1 MRVSIYSCNKKQ
13 KNIIA
18 TWFILTYIKHYTYN
32 PLFFQNISLFF
43 PPFSLQKMAGQGDV
57 LEWYLEIPIV
67 SRTYLTASFITTA
80 ACALELVSPFSLY
93 YNFKL
98 IFHEGEVWR
107 LITNFLFFGK
117 FSLEFV
123 FHMYFLMRYCRL
135 LEENSFRG
143 RTSDFVFM
151 LLLSALFMTVSVG
164 KGLFFLKKFV
174 PMNSFFHSYYFNT
187 NQKLTLFKN
196 ENNFSFFISF
206 HFKHNR
212 RLHLL

>member
-1 MRVSIYSCNKKQ
+1 MN
-13 KNIIA
+13 A
-18 TWFILTYIKHYTYN
+18 D
-32 PLFFQNISLFF
+32 P
-43 PPFSLQKMAGQGDV
+43 

-93 YNFKL
+93 FNFKL

-143 RTSDFVFM
+143 RKSDFVFM
-151 LLLSALFMTVSVG
+151 LLLSALFMTVRTIVCWL
-164 KGLFFLKKFV
+164 LFFLFV
-174 PMNSFFHSYYFNT
+174 
-187 NQKLTLFKN
+187 TLHTHTHKQ
-196 ENNFSFFISF
+196 
-206 HFKHNR
+206 
-212 RLHLL
+212 

>member
-1 MRVSIYSCNKKQ
+1 MQ
-13 KNIIA
+13 
-18 TWFILTYIKHYTYN
+18 
-32 PLFFQNISLFF
+32 P
-43 PPFSLQKMAGQGDV
+43 QGDI
-57 LEWYLEIPIV
+57 LEWYLEIPVV
-67 SRTYLTASFITTA
+67 SRTYLTASFVTTA

-107 LITNFLFFGK
+107 LLTNFLFFGK

-151 LLLSALFMTVSVG
+151 LLLSALFMTVRFY
-164 KGLFFLKKFV
+164 FFVFYNFFV
-174 PMNSFFHSYYFNT
+174 FFFV
-187 NQKLTLFKN
+187 
-196 ENNFSFFISF
+196 FFFFPRPPFRVI
-206 HFKHNR
+206 
-212 RLHLL
+212 LID

>member
-1 MRVSIYSCNKKQ
+1 MQ
-13 KNIIA
+13 A
-18 TWFILTYIKHYTYN
+18 GD
-32 PLFFQNISLFF
+32 
-43 PPFSLQKMAGQGDV
+43 PF
-57 LEWYLEIPIV
+57 EWYMEIPIV

-80 ACALELVSPFSLY
+80 ACALELISPFSLY

-107 LITNFLFFGK
+107 LVTNFLFFGK

-151 LLLSALFMTVSVG
+151 LFLSALFMTVS
-164 KGLFFLKKFV
+164 
-174 PMNSFFHSYYFNT
+174 YYYYI
-187 NQKLTLFKN
+187 
-196 ENNFSFFISF
+196 FFIIFYTFPFLTTAYMVGLTTNVFIFFTNSS
-206 HFKHNR
+206 
-212 RLHLL
+212 

>member
-1 MRVSIYSCNKKQ
+1 M
-13 KNIIA
+13 
-18 TWFILTYIKHYTYN
+18 L
-32 PLFFQNISLFF
+32 LFFTFAASSLL
-43 PPFSLQKMAGQGDV
+43 PK
-57 LEWYLEIPIV
+57 EWYLEIPIV

-107 LITNFLFFGK
+107 LVTNFLFFGK

-151 LLLSALFMTVSVG
+151 LFLSALFMTVSVVWVG
-164 KGLFFLKKFV
+164 VCFV
-174 PMNSFFHSYYFNT
+174 VDF
-187 NQKLTLFKN
+187 
-196 ENNFSFFISF
+196 
-206 HFKHNR
+206 
-212 RLHLL
+212 